1 MRNLSS
7 DRSLRE
13 TDSCR
18 AVQPRLQRWLVSAL
32 CCTRILTASTFLRSQ
47 AASGKNRDGQQDPGR
62 SWPAKTPFVY
72 LSIHSFIHQPFIP
85 QTPIGIRVQM
95 PVKLQTQQ
103 GRRETDEMSP
113 DVPINTI
120 SASLTSSTEERPE
133 QPLSAS
139 GKAPVGVQAQPLSRV
154 EGAQLN
160 PAGLRSHQ
168 GEKMQADPLC
178 YTLCTWLSEGGCLAW
193 DSSVLGGRVHAHGP
207 HTLDRGGQ
215 CQELKGHSTL
225 YF

>member
-139 GKAPVGVQAQPLSRV
+139 GKAPVGGHFVLSSHILQSRETQRGERLSGSHTGSSSCAETRTGSPFSRLLTPPAAPRKRIGKGREGERRHWPVPSPLS
-154 EGAQLN
+154 A
-160 PAGLRSHQ
+160 
-168 GEKMQADPLC
+168 
-178 YTLCTWLSEGGCLAW
+178 T
-193 DSSVLGGRVHAHGP
+193 
-207 HTLDRGGQ
+207 
-215 CQELKGHSTL
+215 
-225 YF
+225 

>member
-139 GKAPVGVQAQPLSRV
+139 GKAPVGLLTPPAAPRKRIGKGREGERRHWPVPSPLS
-154 EGAQLN
+154 A
-160 PAGLRSHQ
+160 
-168 GEKMQADPLC
+168 
-178 YTLCTWLSEGGCLAW
+178 T
-193 DSSVLGGRVHAHGP
+193 
-207 HTLDRGGQ
+207 
-215 CQELKGHSTL
+215 
-225 YF
+225 